1 MTKFS
6 DFMSNLFAKAA
17 TTERTKSGKQIHAA
31 NPSRIPAN
39 VLAGCK
45 VELVIV
51 PGSDH
56 PASTREGKPIFALNK
71 RGQRYRV
78 TDQYGVTRKQWKKL
92 VADEKRRAAGRFV
105 GVFDFPSKVA

>member
-1 MTKFS
+1 MTNFA
-6 DFMSNLFAKAA
+6 DFKTVLLEQDKSNLK
-17 TTERTKSGKQIHAA
+17 HHA
-31 NPSRIPAN
+31 NPSGIPDS
-39 VLAGCK
+39 VTGGCK
-45 VELVIV
+45 IKLVAV

-78 TDQYGVTRKQWKKL
+78 TDQYAITQKRWKKL

-105 GVFDFPSKVA
+105 GTFDFPRKSVA